1 MYSSIHS
8 VYGPHTETGIMSV
21 ASLRVEE
28 FREVTSTLS
37 FESFNLLTYLLTY
50 LFHGEEFFL
59 RG

>member
-1 MYSSIHS
+1 MGFNS
-8 VYGPHTETGIMSV
+8 GFKG
-21 ASLRVEE
+21 LRVEE

-50 LFHGEEFFL
+50 LFHGEESFL